1 MIEEKRAG
9 FIAVIG
15 SPNAGKSTLINHFIG
30 QKVTIVTRKVQT
42 TRSVIRGICIHKE
55 SQLVFSDTP
64 GIFEPKRR
72 LDRAMVEAAWGSSS
86 DADIILFLYDAQKSG
101 IDNETNKILDE
112 LGQSRKKKILV
123 LNKVDLVDNKTLLP
137 LIKNFE
143 AICSFDA
150 TFIISALTG
159 EGCKEVLSYLAKNL
173 PKGPWLYPEDEIT
186 DLPARLLAAEITRE
200 QIFMR
205 LHQELPYATTVETEE
220 WTERDDGAIVIN
232 QIIYLKKAGHKKI
245 VIGKNGSMIKM
256 LGKAARIEIEQIL
269 GRPVHLFLF
278 VKVREKWMDD
288 PDRYKIWGLNPNA

>member
-159 EGCKEVLSYLAKNL
+159 EGSKEVLSYLAKNL

-256 LGKAARIEIEQIL
+256 LGKAARLEIEQIL
-269 GRPVHLFLF
+269 ERSVHLFLF

>member
-9 FIAVIG
+9 FIAVLG

-159 EGCKEVLSYLAKNL
+159 EGSKEVLSYLAKNL

-256 LGKAARIEIEQIL
+256 LGKAARLEIEQIL
-269 GRPVHLFLF
+269 ERSVHLFLF

-288 PDRYKIWGLNPNA
+288 PNRYKIWGLNPNA

>member
-1 MIEEKRAG
+1 MLEEKRSG

-15 SPNAGKSTLINHFIG
+15 APNSGKSTLINHFIG

-42 TRSVIRGICIHKE
+42 TRSVIRGICIHEE

-72 LDRAMVEAAWGSSS
+72 LDRAMVEAAWGSSN
-86 DADIILFLYDAQKSG
+86 DADIILFLYDAQKSRQ
-101 IDNETNKILDE
+101 DNETNKILNE
-112 LGQSRKKKILV
+112 LAQSTKKKILV
-123 LNKVDLVDNKTLLP
+123 LNKVDLVENKTLLP

-143 AICSFDA
+143 GLCSFDA

-159 EGCKEVLSYLAKNL
+159 EGSKEVLSYLAKNL
-173 PKGPWLYPEDEIT
+173 PKGPWLYPEDDIT
-186 DLPARLLAAEITRE
+186 DLPARLLVAEITRE

-269 GRPVHLFLF
+269 ERSVHLFLF
-278 VKVREKWMDD
+278 VKVRENWMDD

>member
-86 DADIILFLYDAQKSG
+86 DADIILFLYDAQKSRQ
-101 IDNETNKILDE
+101 DNETNKILNE
-112 LGQSRKKKILV
+112 LAQSTKKKILV
-123 LNKVDLVDNKTLLP
+123 LNKVDLVENKTLLP

-143 AICSFDA
+143 GLCSFDA

-159 EGCKEVLSYLAKNL
+159 EGSKEVLSYLAKNL
-173 PKGPWLYPEDEIT
+173 PKGPWLYPEDDIT
-186 DLPARLLAAEITRE
+186 DLPVRLLAAEITRE

-269 GRPVHLFLF
+269 ERSVHLFLF
-278 VKVREKWMDD
+278 VKVRENWMDD

>member
-1 MIEEKRAG
+1 MLEEKRSG

-15 SPNAGKSTLINHFIG
+15 SPNSGKSTLINHFIG

-42 TRSVIRGICIHKE
+42 TRSVIRGICIHEE

-101 IDNETNKILDE
+101 IDNGTNKILDE

-150 TFIISALTG
+150 TFIVSALTG
-159 EGCKEVLSYLAKNL
+159 EGSKEVLSYLAKNL

-269 GRPVHLFLF
+269 ERSVHLFLF

>member
-123 LNKVDLVDNKTLLP
+123 LNKVDLVDKKTLLP

-143 AICSFDA
+143 SICSFDA
-150 TFIISALTG
+150 TFIVSALTG
-159 EGCKEVLSYLAKNL
+159 EGSKEVLSYLAKNL

-269 GRPVHLFLF
+269 ERSVHLFLF

>member
-1 MIEEKRAG
+1 MLEEKRAG
-9 FIAVIG
+9 FVAVIG
-15 SPNAGKSTLINHFIG
+15 SPNSGKSTLINHFIG

-42 TRSVIRGICIHKE
+42 TRSVIRGICIHQG

-72 LDRAMVEAAWGSSS
+72 LDRAMVEAAWSSSS
-86 DADIILFLYDAQKSG
+86 DADITLFLYDSQKRKV
-101 IDNETNKILDE
+101 DDETNKILDE
-112 LGQSRKKKILV
+112 LGQSTKRKILV
-123 LNKVDLVDNKTLLP
+123 LNKVDLVDHKTLLP

-143 AICSFDA
+143 AMCSFDA

-159 EGCKEVLSYLAKNL
+159 EGSKEVLSYLAKNV
-173 PKGPWLYPEDEIT
+173 PKGPWLYPEDDIT

-205 LHQELPYATTVETEE
+205 LHQELPYGTTVETEE

-256 LGKAARIEIEQIL
+256 LGKAARIEIEQTL
-269 GRPVHLFLF
+269 ERSVHLFLF
-278 VKVREKWMDD
+278 VKVRENWMDD

>member
-1 MIEEKRAG
+1 MLEEKRSG

-15 SPNAGKSTLINHFIG
+15 SPNSGKSTLINHFIG

-42 TRSVIRGICIHKE
+42 TRSVIRGICLHEE

-86 DADIILFLYDAQKSG
+86 DADIILFLYDAQQSR
-101 IDNETNKILDE
+101 IDNETNKSLNE
-112 LGQSRKKKILV
+112 LAQSAKKKILV

-143 AICSFDA
+143 GLCSFDA

-159 EGCKEVLSYLAKNL
+159 EGSKEVLTYLAKNL
-173 PKGPWLYPEDEIT
+173 PKGPWLYPEDDIT
-186 DLPARLLAAEITRE
+186 DLPARLFAAEITRE

-256 LGKAARIEIEQIL
+256 LGEAARIEIEQIL
-269 GRPVHLFLF
+269 ERSVHLFLF
-278 VKVREKWMDD
+278 VKVRENWMDD

>member
-42 TRSVIRGICIHKE
+42 TRSVIRGICIHEE

-86 DADIILFLYDAQKSG
+86 DADIILFLYDAQKSR
-101 IDNETNKILDE
+101 IDNETNKILNE
-112 LGQSRKKKILV
+112 LAQSRKKKILV

-143 AICSFDA
+143 GLCSFDA

-159 EGCKEVLSYLAKNL
+159 EGSNEVLSYLAKNL
-173 PKGPWLYPEDEIT
+173 PKGPWLYPKDDIT

-200 QIFMR
+200 QIFMC

-269 GRPVHLFLF
+269 ERSVHLFLF
-278 VKVREKWMDD
+278 VKVRENWMDD

>member
-1 MIEEKRAG
+1 MLEEKRSG

-15 SPNAGKSTLINHFIG
+15 SPNSGKSTLINHFIG

-86 DADIILFLYDAQKSG
+86 DADIILFLYDAQKSR
-101 IDNETNKILDE
+101 IDNETNKILNE
-112 LGQSRKKKILV
+112 LAQSTKKKILV

-143 AICSFDA
+143 GLCSFAA

-159 EGCKEVLSYLAKNL
+159 EGSKEVLSYLAKNL
-173 PKGPWLYPEDEIT
+173 PKGPWLYPEDDIT

-269 GRPVHLFLF
+269 ERSVHLFLF
-278 VKVREKWMDD
+278 VKVRENWMDD

>member
-15 SPNAGKSTLINHFIG
+15 SPNAGKSTLINHLIG

-123 LNKVDLVDNKTLLP
+123 LNKVDLVDNKTLLS

-159 EGCKEVLSYLAKNL
+159 EGSKEVLSYLAKNL

-256 LGKAARIEIEQIL
+256 LGKAARLEIEQIL
-269 GRPVHLFLF
+269 ERSVHLFLF

>member
-1 MIEEKRAG
+1 MLEEKRSG

-15 SPNAGKSTLINHFIG
+15 SPNSGKSTLINHFIG

-42 TRSVIRGICIHKE
+42 TRSVIRGICIHEE

-86 DADIILFLYDAQKSG
+86 DADIILFLYDAQKNR

-159 EGCKEVLSYLAKNL
+159 EGSKEVLSYLAKNL

-269 GRPVHLFLF
+269 ERSVHLFLF

>member
-1 MIEEKRAG
+1 MLEEKRSG

-15 SPNAGKSTLINHFIG
+15 SPNSGKSTLINHFIG

-42 TRSVIRGICIHKE
+42 TRSVIRGICIHEE

-86 DADIILFLYDAQKSG
+86 DADIILFLYDAQKSR
-101 IDNETNKILDE
+101 IDNETNKILNE
-112 LGQSRKKKILV
+112 LASSTKKKILV

-143 AICSFDA
+143 GLCSFDA

-159 EGCKEVLSYLAKNL
+159 EGSKEVLSYLAKNL
-173 PKGPWLYPEDEIT
+173 PKGPWLYPEDDIT

-269 GRPVHLFLF
+269 ERSVHLFLF
-278 VKVREKWMDD
+278 VKVRENWMDD

>member
-1 MIEEKRAG
+1 MLEEKRSG

-15 SPNAGKSTLINHFIG
+15 SPNSGKSTLINHFIG

-86 DADIILFLYDAQKSG
+86 DADIILFLYDAQKSR
-101 IDNETNKILDE
+101 IDNETNKILNE
-112 LGQSRKKKILV
+112 LAQSTKKKILV
-123 LNKVDLVDNKTLLP
+123 LNKVDRVDNKTLLP

-143 AICSFDA
+143 ALCSFDA

-159 EGCKEVLSYLAKNL
+159 EGSKEVLSYLAKNL
-173 PKGPWLYPEDEIT
+173 PKGPWLYPEDDIT

-232 QIIYLKKAGHKKI
+232 QTIYLKKAGHKKI

-269 GRPVHLFLF
+269 ERSVHLFLF
-278 VKVREKWMDD
+278 VKVRENWMDD
-288 PDRYKIWGLNPNA
+288 PDRYKVWGLNPNA

>member
-86 DADIILFLYDAQKSG
+86 DADIILFLYDAQKSR
-101 IDNETNKILDE
+101 IDNETNKILNE
-112 LGQSRKKKILV
+112 LAQSTKKKILV
-123 LNKVDLVDNKTLLP
+123 LNKVDRVDNKTLLP

-143 AICSFDA
+143 ALCSFDA

-159 EGCKEVLSYLAKNL
+159 EGSKEVLSYLAKNL
-173 PKGPWLYPEDEIT
+173 PKGPWLYPEDDIT

-232 QIIYLKKAGHKKI
+232 QTIYLKKAGHKKI

-269 GRPVHLFLF
+269 ERSVHLFLF
-278 VKVREKWMDD
+278 VKVRENWMDD

>member
-1 MIEEKRAG
+1 MLEEKRSG

-15 SPNAGKSTLINHFIG
+15 SPNSGKSTLINHFIG

-42 TRSVIRGICIHKE
+42 TRSVIRGICIHEE

-86 DADIILFLYDAQKSG
+86 DADIILFLYDAQKSR
-101 IDNETNKILDE
+101 IDNETNKILNE
-112 LGQSRKKKILV
+112 LAQSTKKKILV
-123 LNKVDLVDNKTLLP
+123 LNKVDLVENKTLLP

-143 AICSFDA
+143 GLCSFDA

-159 EGCKEVLSYLAKNL
+159 EGSKEVLIYLAKNL
-173 PKGPWLYPEDEIT
+173 PKGPWLYPEDDIT

-232 QIIYLKKAGHKKI
+232 QTIYLKKAGHKKI

-269 GRPVHLFLF
+269 ERSVHLFLF
-278 VKVREKWMDD
+278 VKVRENWMDD

>member
-143 AICSFDA
+143 SICSFDA
-150 TFIISALTG
+150 TFIVSALTG
-159 EGCKEVLSYLAKNL
+159 EGSKEVLSYLAKNL

-269 GRPVHLFLF
+269 ERSVHLFLF

>member
-42 TRSVIRGICIHKE
+42 TRSVIRGICIHEE

-86 DADIILFLYDAQKSG
+86 DADIILFLYDAQKSRQ
-101 IDNETNKILDE
+101 DNETNKILNE
-112 LGQSRKKKILV
+112 LAQSTKKKILV
-123 LNKVDLVDNKTLLP
+123 LNKVDLVENKTLLP

-143 AICSFDA
+143 GLCSFDA

-159 EGCKEVLSYLAKNL
+159 EGSKEVLSYLAKNL
-173 PKGPWLYPEDEIT
+173 PKGPWLYPEDDIT

-269 GRPVHLFLF
+269 ERSVHLFLF
-278 VKVREKWMDD
+278 VKVRENWMDD

>member
-1 MIEEKRAG
+1 MLEEKRSG

-15 SPNAGKSTLINHFIG
+15 SPNSGKSTLINHFIG

-42 TRSVIRGICIHKE
+42 TRSVIRGICIHE
-55 SQLVFSDTP
+55 ASQLVFSDTP

-86 DADIILFLYDAQKSG
+86 DADIILFLYDAQKSR
-101 IDNETNKILDE
+101 IDNETNKILNE
-112 LGQSRKKKILV
+112 LAQSTKKKILV
-123 LNKVDLVDNKTLLP
+123 LNKVDRVDNKTLLP

-143 AICSFDA
+143 ALCSFDA

-159 EGCKEVLSYLAKNL
+159 EGSKEVLSYLAKNL
-173 PKGPWLYPEDEIT
+173 PKGPWLYPEDDIT

-232 QIIYLKKAGHKKI
+232 QTIYLKKAGHKKI

-269 GRPVHLFLF
+269 ERSVHLFLF
-278 VKVREKWMDD
+278 VKVRENWMDD

>member
-1 MIEEKRAG
+1 MLEEKRAG

-15 SPNAGKSTLINHFIG
+15 PPNSGKSTLINHFIG
-30 QKVTIVTRKVQT
+30 QKITIVTRKVQT
-42 TRSVIRGICIHKE
+42 TRSVIRGICIHKKA
-55 SQLVFSDTP
+55 QLVFSDTP

-72 LDRAMVEAAWGSSS
+72 LDRAMVEAAWSSSS
-86 DADIILFLYDAQKSG
+86 DADIILFLYDAQK
-101 IDNETNKILDE
+101 IKINEETNKILDE
-112 LGQSRKKKILV
+112 LGQSARKKILV
-123 LNKVDLVDNKTLLP
+123 FNKVDLVDNKALLP

-159 EGCKEVLSYLAKNL
+159 EGSKDVLDYLAKNL
-173 PKGPWLYPEDEIT
+173 PMGPWLYPEDDIT
-186 DLPARLLAAEITRE
+186 DLPERLLAAEITRE

-205 LHQELPYATTVETEE
+205 LHQELPYGTTVETEE

-232 QIIYLKKAGHKKI
+232 QIIYLKKSGHKKI
-245 VIGKNGSMIKM
+245 VIGKNGSMIKS

-269 GRPVHLFLF
+269 ERSVHLFLF

>member
-1 MIEEKRAG
+1 MLEGKRSG

-15 SPNAGKSTLINHFIG
+15 SPNSGKSTLINHFIG

-42 TRSVIRGICIHKE
+42 TRSVIRGICIHEE

-86 DADIILFLYDAQKSG
+86 DADIILFLYDAQKSRQ
-101 IDNETNKILDE
+101 DNETNKILNE
-112 LGQSRKKKILV
+112 LAQSTKKKILV
-123 LNKVDLVDNKTLLP
+123 LNKVDLVENKTLLP

-143 AICSFDA
+143 GLCSFDA

-159 EGCKEVLSYLAKNL
+159 EGSKEVLSYLAKNL
-173 PKGPWLYPEDEIT
+173 PKGPWLYPEDDIT

-269 GRPVHLFLF
+269 ERSVHLFLF
-278 VKVREKWMDD
+278 VKVRENWMDD

>member
-1 MIEEKRAG
+1 MLEEKRSG

-15 SPNAGKSTLINHFIG
+15 SPNSGKSTLINHFIG

-42 TRSVIRGICIHKE
+42 TRSVIRGICIHEE

-86 DADIILFLYDAQKSG
+86 DADIILFLYDAQKSR
-101 IDNETNKILDE
+101 IDNETNKILNE
-112 LGQSRKKKILV
+112 LAQSTKKKILV

-143 AICSFDA
+143 ALCSFDA

-159 EGCKEVLSYLAKNL
+159 EGSKEVLSYLAKNL
-173 PKGPWLYPEDEIT
+173 PKGPWLYPEDDIT

-269 GRPVHLFLF
+269 ERSVHLFLF

>member
-1 MIEEKRAG
+1 MLEEKRSG

-15 SPNAGKSTLINHFIG
+15 SPNSGKSTLINHFIG

-42 TRSVIRGICIHKE
+42 TRSVIRGICIHEE

-86 DADIILFLYDAQKSG
+86 DADIILFLYDAQKSR

-112 LGQSRKKKILV
+112 LGQSTKKKILV

-159 EGCKEVLSYLAKNL
+159 EGSKEVLSYLAKNL

-269 GRPVHLFLF
+269 ERSVHLFLF
-278 VKVREKWMDD
+278 VKVRENWMDD

>member
-1 MIEEKRAG
+1 MLEEKRAG

-15 SPNAGKSTLINHFIG
+15 SPNSGKSTLINHFIG

-42 TRSVIRGICIHKE
+42 TRSVIRGICIHE
-55 SQLVFSDTP
+55 GSQLVFSDTP

-72 LDRAMVEAAWGSSS
+72 LDRAMVEAAWSSSS
-86 DADIILFLYDAQKSG
+86 DADITLFLYDSQKSK
-101 IDNETNKILDE
+101 IDGDTNKILDE
-112 LGQSRKKKILV
+112 LGQSTKKKILV

-150 TFIISALTG
+150 TFIVSALTG
-159 EGCKEVLSYLAKNL
+159 EGSKDVLSYLAKNV
-173 PKGPWLYPEDEIT
+173 PTGPWLYPEDDIT

-205 LHQELPYATTVETEE
+205 LHQELPYGTTVETED

-269 GRPVHLFLF
+269 ERSVHLFLF
-278 VKVREKWMDD
+278 VKVRENWMDD

>member
-1 MIEEKRAG
+1 MLEEKRSG

-15 SPNAGKSTLINHFIG
+15 SPNSGKSTLINHFIG

-42 TRSVIRGICIHKE
+42 TRSVIRGICIHEE

-86 DADIILFLYDAQKSG
+86 DADIILFLYDAQKSR
-101 IDNETNKILDE
+101 IDNETNKILNE
-112 LGQSRKKKILV
+112 LAQSTKKKILV

-143 AICSFDA
+143 GLCSFDA

-159 EGCKEVLSYLAKNL
+159 EGSKEVLSYLAKNL
-173 PKGPWLYPEDEIT
+173 PKGPWLYPEDDIT

-269 GRPVHLFLF
+269 ERSVHLFLF
-278 VKVREKWMDD
+278 VKVRENWMDD

>member
-1 MIEEKRAG
+1 MLEEKRSG

-15 SPNAGKSTLINHFIG
+15 SPNSGKSTLINHFIG

-86 DADIILFLYDAQKSG
+86 DADIILFLYDAQKSR
-101 IDNETNKILDE
+101 IDNETNKILNE
-112 LGQSRKKKILV
+112 LAQSTKKKILV
-123 LNKVDLVDNKTLLP
+123 LNKVDRVDNKTLLP

-143 AICSFDA
+143 ALCSFDA

-159 EGCKEVLSYLAKNL
+159 EGSKEVLSYLAKNL
-173 PKGPWLYPEDEIT
+173 PKGPWLYPEDDIT

-232 QIIYLKKAGHKKI
+232 QTIYLKKAGHKKI

-269 GRPVHLFLF
+269 ERSVHLFLF

>member
-1 MIEEKRAG
+1 MLEEKRAG
-9 FIAVIG
+9 FVAVIG
-15 SPNAGKSTLINHFIG
+15 SPNSGKSTLINHFIG
-30 QKVTIVTRKVQT
+30 QKITIVTRKVQT
-42 TRSVIRGICIHKE
+42 TRSVIRGICIHEE

-72 LDRAMVEAAWGSSS
+72 LDRAMVEAAWGSSG
-86 DADIILFLYDAQKSG
+86 DADIILFLYDAQKSR
-101 IDNETNKILDE
+101 IDDETNKILDE
-112 LGQSRKKKILV
+112 LGQSTKKKILV
-123 LNKVDLVDNKTLLP
+123 INKVDLVNNKTLLP

-143 AICSFDA
+143 SICSFDA

-159 EGCKEVLSYLAKNL
+159 EGSKEVLSYLAKNL

-256 LGKAARIEIEQIL
+256 LGKAARLEIEQIL
-269 GRPVHLFLF
+269 ERSVHLFLF

>member
-1 MIEEKRAG
+1 MLEEKRAG

-15 SPNAGKSTLINHFIG
+15 SPNSGKSTLINHFIG

-42 TRSVIRGICIHKE
+42 TRSVIRGICIHE
-55 SQLVFSDTP
+55 GSQLVFSDTP

-72 LDRAMVEAAWGSSS
+72 LDRAMVEAAWSSSS
-86 DADIILFLYDAQKSG
+86 DADITLFLYDSQKSKV
-101 IDNETNKILDE
+101 DDETNKILDE
-112 LGQSRKKKILV
+112 LGQSTQKKILV
-123 LNKVDLVDNKTLLP
+123 LNKVDLVDSKTLLP
-137 LIKNFE
+137 LIKKFE

-159 EGCKEVLSYLAKNL
+159 EGSKEVISYLAENV
-173 PKGPWLYPEDEIT
+173 PKGPWLYPEDDIT

-205 LHQELPYATTVETEE
+205 LHQELPYGTTVETED

-269 GRPVHLFLF
+269 ERSVHLFLF
-278 VKVREKWMDD
+278 VKVRENWMDD
-288 PDRYKIWGLNPNA
+288 PDRYRIWGLNPNA

>member
-1 MIEEKRAG
+1 MLEEKRSG

-15 SPNAGKSTLINHFIG
+15 SPNSGKSTLINHFIG

-86 DADIILFLYDAQKSG
+86 DADIILFLYDAQKSR
-101 IDNETNKILDE
+101 IDNETNKILNE
-112 LGQSRKKKILV
+112 LAQSTKKKILV
-123 LNKVDLVDNKTLLP
+123 FNKVDRVDNKTLLP
-137 LIKNFE
+137 LIKKFE
-143 AICSFDA
+143 MLCSFDA

-159 EGCKEVLSYLAKNL
+159 EGSKEVLSYLAKNL
-173 PKGPWLYPEDEIT
+173 PKGPWLYPEDDIT

-232 QIIYLKKAGHKKI
+232 QTIYLKKAGHKKI

-269 GRPVHLFLF
+269 ERSVHLFLF
-278 VKVREKWMDD
+278 VKVRENWMDD

>member
-9 FIAVIG
+9 FVAVIG

-42 TRSVIRGICIHKE
+42 TRSVIRGICIHE
-55 SQLVFSDTP
+55 GSQLVFSDTP

-72 LDRAMVEAAWGSSS
+72 LDRAMVEAAWSSSS
-86 DADIILFLYDAQKSG
+86 DADIILFLYDAQKTG

-112 LGQSRKKKILV
+112 LGQSRKKKVLV

-143 AICSFDA
+143 SICSFDA
-150 TFIISALTG
+150 TFIVSALTG
-159 EGCKEVLSYLAKNL
+159 EGSKEVLSYLAKNL

-256 LGKAARIEIEQIL
+256 LGKAARLEIEQIL
-269 GRPVHLFLF
+269 ERSVHLFLF

>member
-1 MIEEKRAG
+1 MLEEKRSG

-15 SPNAGKSTLINHFIG
+15 SPNSGKSTLINHFIG

-42 TRSVIRGICIHKE
+42 TRSVIRGICLYGE

-72 LDRAMVEAAWGSSS
+72 LDRAMVEAAWASSS
-86 DADIILFLYDAQKSG
+86 DADIILFLYDAQQSR
-101 IDNETNKILDE
+101 IDNETNKSLNE
-112 LGQSRKKKILV
+112 LAQSAKKKILV

-143 AICSFDA
+143 GLCSFDA

-159 EGCKEVLSYLAKNL
+159 EGSKEVLSYLAKNL
-173 PKGPWLYPEDEIT
+173 PKGPWLYPEDDIT
-186 DLPARLLAAEITRE
+186 DLPARLFAAEITRE

-256 LGKAARIEIEQIL
+256 LGEAARIEIEQIL
-269 GRPVHLFLF
+269 ERSVHLFLF
-278 VKVREKWMDD
+278 VKVRENWMDD

>member
-1 MIEEKRAG
+1 MLEEKRSG

-15 SPNAGKSTLINHFIG
+15 SPNSGKSTLINHFIG

-42 TRSVIRGICIHKE
+42 TRSVIRGICLYGE

-86 DADIILFLYDAQKSG
+86 DADIILFLYDAQQSR
-101 IDNETNKILDE
+101 IDNETNKSLNE
-112 LGQSRKKKILV
+112 LAQSAKKKILV

-143 AICSFDA
+143 GLCSFDA

-159 EGCKEVLSYLAKNL
+159 EGSKEVLSYLAKNL
-173 PKGPWLYPEDEIT
+173 PKGPWLYPEDDIT
-186 DLPARLLAAEITRE
+186 DLPARLFAAEITRE

-269 GRPVHLFLF
+269 ERSVHLFLF
-278 VKVREKWMDD
+278 VKVRENWMDD

>member
-1 MIEEKRAG
+1 MIKEKRAG

-143 AICSFDA
+143 TICSFEA

-159 EGCKEVLSYLAKNL
+159 EGSKEVLSYLAKNL

-220 WTERDDGAIVIN
+220 WTCLLYTSPSPRD
-232 QIIYLKKAGHKKI
+232 
-245 VIGKNGSMIKM
+245 
-256 LGKAARIEIEQIL
+256 
-269 GRPVHLFLF
+269 
-278 VKVREKWMDD
+278 
-288 PDRYKIWGLNPNA
+288 

>member
-86 DADIILFLYDAQKSG
+86 DADIILFLYDAQKTG

-143 AICSFDA
+143 SICSFDA

-159 EGCKEVLSYLAKNL
+159 EGSKEVLSYLAKNL

-256 LGKAARIEIEQIL
+256 LGKAARLEIEQIL
-269 GRPVHLFLF
+269 ERSVHLFLF

>member
-42 TRSVIRGICIHKE
+42 TRSVIRGICIHEE

-86 DADIILFLYDAQKSG
+86 DADIILFLYDAQKSR
-101 IDNETNKILDE
+101 IDNETNKILNE
-112 LGQSRKKKILV
+112 LAQSTKKKILV

-143 AICSFDA
+143 GLCSFDA

-159 EGCKEVLSYLAKNL
+159 EGSKEVLSYLAKNL
-173 PKGPWLYPEDEIT
+173 PKGPWLYPEDDIT

-269 GRPVHLFLF
+269 ERSVHLFLF
-278 VKVREKWMDD
+278 VKVRENWMDD

>member
-1 MIEEKRAG
+1 MLEEKRSG

-15 SPNAGKSTLINHFIG
+15 SPNSGKSTLINHFIG

-42 TRSVIRGICIHKE
+42 TRSVIRGICIHEE

-86 DADIILFLYDAQKSG
+86 DADIILFLYDAQKSR
-101 IDNETNKILDE
+101 IDNETNKILNE
-112 LGQSRKKKILV
+112 LAQSTKKKILV
-123 LNKVDLVDNKTLLP
+123 LNKVDRVDNKTLLP

-143 AICSFDA
+143 ALCSFDA

-159 EGCKEVLSYLAKNL
+159 EGSKEVLSYLAKNL
-173 PKGPWLYPEDEIT
+173 PKGPWLYPEDDIT

-232 QIIYLKKAGHKKI
+232 QTIYLKKAGHKKI

-269 GRPVHLFLF
+269 ERSVHLFLF
-278 VKVREKWMDD
+278 VKVRENWMDD
-288 PDRYKIWGLNPNA
+288 PDRYKVWGLNPNA